1 MIALN
6 AAAEQSKNY
15 AHAASLFF
23 GAALNESVAQSD
35 LAPKLARW
43 ISRHL
48 ELAGVSLPLSI
59 LIGLPLGIAASRGG
73 TIGQASLPSWA

>member
-6 AAAEQSKNY
+6 AAAEQTKNY
-15 AHAASLFF
+15 AYAASLFF
-23 GAALNESVAQSD
+23 GAAPNDSVPQRD

-48 ELAGVSLPLSI
+48 ELAGISLLLRSSS
-59 LIGLPLGIAASRGG
+59 GCR
-73 TIGQASLPSWA
+73 